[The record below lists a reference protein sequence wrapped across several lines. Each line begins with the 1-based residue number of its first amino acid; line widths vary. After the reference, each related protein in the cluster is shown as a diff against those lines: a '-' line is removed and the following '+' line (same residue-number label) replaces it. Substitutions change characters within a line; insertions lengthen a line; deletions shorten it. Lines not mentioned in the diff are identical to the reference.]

1 MFQRQYLAMVLCLC
15 FAVAGLSSCGK
26 KKASEVE
33 TPPTAEEQANVEE
46 DGMTEEAVDAAAE
59 GILANMPVI
68 YFEFDQSTL
77 SAESRTLL
85 QEIAAAMNAQDNIS
99 LTIEGHTDERGS
111 NEYNLALGERRARS
125 VQEYIQRLGISADRL
140 TPVSYGEERPSDPS
154 TGEAAWSKNRRVE
167 FTVSQ

>member
-15 FAVAGLSSCGK
+15 LTVAGLSSCGK

-46 DGMTEEAVDAAAE
+46 PAEEALDSAAQ
-59 GILANMPVI
+59 GILSNMPVI

-85 QEIAAAMNAQDNIS
+85 QEIAAAMNAQSSIS
-99 LTIEGHTDERGS
+99 LTMEGHTDERGS

-125 VQEYIQRLGISADRL
+125 VQEYIQRLGVSADRL
-140 TPVSYGEERPSDPS
+140 NPVSYGEERPTDPS

>member
-15 FAVAGLSSCGK
+15 LTVVGLSSCGK

-46 DGMTEEAVDAAAE
+46 PTEETAGTADQ

-85 QEIAAAMNAQDNIS
+85 QEIAAAMNAQSSIS

-125 VQEYIQRLGISADRL
+125 VQEYIQRLGVSADRL
-140 TPVSYGEERPSDPS
+140 NPVSYGEERPSDPS